1 MKITNRFANFSRM
14 AGCLISMFA
23 LLLIGGTAAYAQ
35 PAKQLTA
42 EDYAEIY
49 NLYSAYSIGLDTGNG
64 AARVA
69 TFTPDGT
76 FAWDRSNHQPETM
89 DALLKRTNAYP
100 HKAIPEGGMHILTN
114 IRIIPTAEGADGSCY
129 AMLVPNKPDTN
140 NRYFPMPAY
149 YEDKLVKT
157 AAGWRFKSREVFMA
171 HEWTESKK

>member
-1 MKITNRFANFSRM
+1 MTSTNRFGHFARIASRLVFM
-14 AGCLISMFA
+14 LT
-23 LLLIGGTAAYAQ
+23 LLLTSGIAAYAQ
-35 PAKQLTA
+35 QARQLTP

-49 NLYSAYSIGLDTGNG
+49 NLYSAYSISLDTGNG
-64 AARVA
+64 AGRVA

-89 DALLKRTNAYP
+89 DVLLKRTNAYE
-100 HKAIPEGGMHILTN
+100 HKSIPQGGMHILTN

-129 AMLVPNKPDTN
+129 AMLVPNKPDAN

-157 AAGWRFKSREVFMA
+157 VAGWRFKSREVFMA
-171 HEWTESKK
+171 HEWTDSKK